1 MSIKMRISRL
11 EGREREAVPGDFG
24 SVFGRAL
31 QCLSDE
37 DFEALAEVLDRD
49 PGPADEPV
57 DFERLYEAVD
67 ARGRRGLEGLFAAMD
82 AVRKGG
88 VRRWA

>member
-1 MSIKMRISRL
+1 MSIKRRLSRL
-11 EGREREAVPGDFG
+11 EEREREAVPGDFG
-24 SVFGRAL
+24 AAL
-31 QCLSDE
+31 RRLSDE
-37 DFEALAEVLDRD
+37 DLEALAEALDQD